1 MKTEDREMRR
11 AVGFGLLTAVVLG
24 LSLAL
29 HLSGGTGHSGQS
41 KTAPSGDDWGIRL
54 SCRWSGTA
62 AAGSGLMNREAKG
75 SSSSQRVP
83 EGEWIG

>member
-29 HLSGGTGHSGQS
+29 HLSGRIGNSGQS
-41 KTAPSGDDWGIRL
+41 KNRSVWGRLGNTSQLPLVWYSG
-54 SCRWSGTA
+54 S
-62 AAGSGLMNREAKG
+62 
-75 SSSSQRVP
+75 
-83 EGEWIG
+83 